1 LVIAI
6 TSSVLFDGGF
16 DRECG
21 ATIRLEDHEAHGSS
35 DERQPGAMGSQ
46 LVISGAPAG
55 RPILAFEVSRPKILK
70 ERSELRWRMRY
81 LVAIPVY
88 NEAKTL
94 ATVLRQVREYA
105 NDILVVDDGSTDDT
119 PRLLEAEKGIS
130 VIRHID
136 NRGYGQSL
144 IDAFRFATARDYD
157 WLITMDC
164 DEQHEPAWIPFF
176 QEAASQDD
184 ADIIS
189 GSRYLQPLPGSSK
202 APVDRRAINQKM
214 TEMLNETLGLRI
226 TDAFCGFKA
235 YRVSALR
242 KLNINVPGY
251 GMPIQFWVQAARQGL
266 RIAEIPV
273 RLIYNDP
280 NRYFGGSLDDPD
292 ARLLYYYD
300 VLVYALAEQINWPA
314 RSESGRTATA
324 DVSIHPI
331 E

>member
-1 LVIAI
+1 MRCRV
-6 TSSVLFDGGF
+6 
-16 DRECG
+16 
-21 ATIRLEDHEAHGSS
+21 
-35 DERQPGAMGSQ
+35 
-46 LVISGAPAG
+46 
-55 RPILAFEVSRPKILK
+55 
-70 ERSELRWRMRY
+70 RY

-88 NEAKTL
+88 NEEKSL
-94 ATVLRQVREYA
+94 ETVLRQVRLYA
-105 NDILVVDDGSTDDT
+105 NDILVVDDGSSDST
-119 PRLLEAEKGIS
+119 PRLLEHRKDIY

-144 IDAFRFATARDYD
+144 IDAFRFAIAHGYD

-176 QEAASQDD
+176 LRMAGKDD

-189 GSRYLQPLPGSSK
+189 GSRYLRGLPGNSK
-202 APVDRRAINQKM
+202 PPTDRRAINQKM
-214 TEMLNETLGLRI
+214 TDMLNETLGLQI

-242 KLNINVPGY
+242 KLNITVPGY
-251 GMPIQFWVQAARQGL
+251 AMPIQFWVQAARHGL
-266 RIAEIPV
+266 RIEEIPV

-300 VLVYALAEQINWPA
+300 VLVHSLAEQMERPA
-314 RSESGRTATA
+314 RTDGGQA
-324 DVSIHPI
+324 DIAGAALRPV